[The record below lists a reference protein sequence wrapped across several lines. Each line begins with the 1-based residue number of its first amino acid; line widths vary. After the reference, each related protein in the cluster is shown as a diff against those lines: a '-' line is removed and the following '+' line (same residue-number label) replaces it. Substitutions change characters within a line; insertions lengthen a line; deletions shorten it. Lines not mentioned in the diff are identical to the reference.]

1 MMIDKDSRYANYIEL
16 MHTNVRYYKGNC
28 TVTMGKNTVSQ

>member
-16 MHTNVRYYKGNC
+16 MHTNVRYYKRNF
-28 TVTMGKNTVSQ
+28 TVTMGRNTVLQ